1 MTKIQSA
8 AVYCGASSLSDPR
21 FDAPTIELGKALAN
35 AGITLVYGG
44 GSPGLMGK
52 VANACMGAG
61 GKVIGVIP
69 DHILKLEPKR
79 DGLSELHI
87 VGNMHERKMM
97 MADKADAFVIMPGG
111 FGTLEEAFEVIT
123 WKYLAVHDKK
133 IIIANIDGYWN
144 PLLDLFKHMHKH
156 QFVRDEHMETYVE
169 AKSIEDVMGFLVNV
183 EKSSAQTSYEKI

>member
-21 FDAPTIELGKALAN
+21 FDAPTIELGKSLAE

-52 VANACMGAG
+52 VANACMGSG

-87 VGNMHERKMM
+87 VGNMH
-97 MADKADAFVIMPGG
+97 
-111 FGTLEEAFEVIT
+111 
-123 WKYLAVHDKK
+123 
-133 IIIANIDGYWN
+133 
-144 PLLDLFKHMHKH
+144 
-156 QFVRDEHMETYVE
+156 
-169 AKSIEDVMGFLVNV
+169 
-183 EKSSAQTSYEKI
+183 